1 MNLGEPEVLLAL
13 ISSVNPVRIAEFGVN
28 EGLTARFLIDN
39 ILSIQHYIGVD
50 ITPRSMYKME
60 HAIQQREVPGR
71 PGYFANSSSKFRL
84 ILRENGSI
92 DCNATDFGRVGAVFI
107 DGDHGRK
114 AVEHDTALARLIV
127 KPGGIIVW
135 HDYHEHGTV
144 GVQDVLEEQ
153 YAAGAPIQY
162 VEGTWLAFERIP
174 ERSESSL
181 ADQ

>member
-1 MNLGEPEVLLAL
+1 MNPGEPEVLLAL
-13 ISSVNPVRIAEFGVN
+13 ISSVNPVRVAEFGVN
-28 EGLTARFLIDN
+28 EGLTARFLLDN
-39 ILSIQHYIGVD
+39 IPSIQHYIGVD
-50 ITPRSMYKME
+50 ITARSNYKME
-60 HAIQQREVPGR
+60 HGIQQREKSLR
-71 PGYFANSSSKFRL
+71 PGYFANASDKFRL
-84 ILRENGSI
+84 ILHENGSL
-92 DCNATDFGRVGAVFI
+92 DCSAAEFGRVGAVFV

-135 HDYHEHGTV
+135 HDYHAHGTV

-174 ERSESSL
+174 ERLESSL
-181 ADQ
+181 EAQ